1 MSSGVCAHPVLSH
14 KCACVPACTRGRAAR
29 YSTTHSKRWRCRARA
44 AGRRRDRQLFP
55 PHISVQ
61 RHHQSL
67 AEMSVLQ
74 AGDRPLNVSPS
85 QVNTKSQPAL
95 QTEMG
100 GGEQGVDED
109 NKRKHGDSD

>member
-1 MSSGVCAHPVLSH
+1 MGKQLATVHLTLSGGEAELELLEGGETGSSS
-14 KCACVPACTRGRAAR
+14 
-29 YSTTHSKRWRCRARA
+29 
-44 AGRRRDRQLFP
+44 P

-85 QVNTKSQPAL
+85 QVNTESQPATHR
-95 QTEMG
+95 QRDRG
-100 GGEQGVDED
+100 GVVERHRE
-109 NKRKHGDSD
+109 

>member
-1 MSSGVCAHPVLSH
+1 MCDGTAV
-14 KCACVPACTRGRAAR
+14 R
-29 YSTTHSKRWRCRARA
+29 YSIHLILSGGEAELELLE
-44 AGRRRDRQLFP
+44 GGGDRQLFP

-85 QVNTKSQPAL
+85 QVNTESQPASHR
-95 QTEMG
+95 QKERG
-100 GGEQGVDED
+100 GGQRDTGS
-109 NKRKHGDSD
+109 R